1 MTFNEWLQ
9 IGINNRWCG
18 PAICETHDGMPLT
31 EDESEMMWGG
41 QDPCIHIIRLYE
53 SPEHAKGIEESH
65 SPSMWRKIDSG
76 KVLPP
81 DGDSQSNIWKNQI
94 LF

>member
-18 PAICETHDGMPLT
+18 PAICDTHDGMPLT
-31 EDESEMMWGG
+31 EDESEMMWSG

-53 SPEHAKGIEESH
+53 SPEHAEGIEESH
-65 SPSMWRKIDSG
+65 SPSMWRKIELSHLSSFQKEYGYKD
-76 KVLPP
+76 
-81 DGDSQSNIWKNQI
+81 KN
-94 LF
+94 

>member
-18 PAICETHDGMPLT
+18 PAICDTHDGMPLT
-31 EDESEMMWGG
+31 EDESEMMWDG

-53 SPEHAKGIEESH
+53 TPEHADSIEESH
-65 SPSMWRKIDSG
+65 SPSMWRKIDLS
-76 KVLPP
+76 KVFPT
-81 DGDSQSNIWKNQI
+81 DGDYQFNIG
-94 LF
+94 

>member
-18 PAICETHDGMPLT
+18 PAICDTHDGMPLT
-31 EDESEMMWGG
+31 DDESEMIWDG

-53 SPEHAKGIEESH
+53 TPEHAEAIEESH
-65 SPSMWRKIDSG
+65 SPSMWRKIELGQLNSFQKEYGYKD
-76 KVLPP
+76 
-81 DGDSQSNIWKNQI
+81 NN
-94 LF
+94 